1 MGLCIKGVVFMTFWQ
16 GLVIAILAA
25 TTQDFGDDVMQRKVN
40 AEQWA
45 ARGQAFMIC
54 LEMLLFSIAHFYCF
68 PFEEWEEGYRPK
80 EDKDGTTLIQTM
92 AMDDFVR
99 DMRLVMRGSKKKKGK
114 DSTSNNE
121 DSNSSIKLTAISE
134 QDGEDVSASITSK
147 ESEEGMNSKGKEAT
161 TPQKEVDE
169 KVEEDD
175 EEEDDEEEDDE
186 KEEVKRAMTRLS
198 TNRCLITKLRGSLK
212 QTEEILEDI
221 LSQEVQDEEV
231 GFEAKE
237 GSNKNNTDQEEED
250 EEKLNPSIFTSLG
263 I

>member
-1 MGLCIKGVVFMTFWQ
+1 MG
-16 GLVIAILAA
+16 
-25 TTQDFGDDVMQRKVN
+25 
-40 AEQWA
+40 
-45 ARGQAFMIC
+45 
-54 LEMLLFSIAHFYCF
+54 
-68 PFEEWEEGYRPK
+68 
-80 EDKDGTTLIQTM
+80 

-175 EEEDDEEEDDE
+175 EDEDDEEEDDE
-186 KEEVKRAMTRLS
+186 KEEGKRAMTRLS